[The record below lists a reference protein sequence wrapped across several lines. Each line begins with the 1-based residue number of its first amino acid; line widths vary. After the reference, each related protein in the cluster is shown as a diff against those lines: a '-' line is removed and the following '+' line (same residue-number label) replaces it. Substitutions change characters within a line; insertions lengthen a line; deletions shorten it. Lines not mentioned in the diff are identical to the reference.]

1 MTKCKGC
8 YAEITDKQAKITDGY
23 CPGCARGRRPDLVG
37 TIRKGTSADPLPA
50 KAHAPRQ
57 TAPIGFGVGP
67 QSPSSGQEEEPRVH
81 KAPSAPKRLPQSPSS
96 GHPPVAQEGETLSAP
111 LHLRVL
117 PSMFERLEALAE
129 KRAASVP
136 DLVREAIGDLLEAN
150 GA

>member
-37 TIRKGTSADPLPA
+37 TIRKGTPAAPLPA

-57 TAPIGFGVGP
+57 TAPIGFGVAP
-67 QSPSSGQEEEPRVH
+67 QFPSSGQEEEPRVH
-81 KAPSAPKRLPQSPSS
+81 KAPPASKRLPQSPSS
-96 GHPPVAQEGETLSAP
+96 GHPPVVREGETLSTP

-117 PSMFERLEALAE
+117 PSIYERLEALAE
-129 KRAASVP
+129 RRVESMA
-136 DLVREAIGDLLEAN
+136 DLVREAIGDFLEAN